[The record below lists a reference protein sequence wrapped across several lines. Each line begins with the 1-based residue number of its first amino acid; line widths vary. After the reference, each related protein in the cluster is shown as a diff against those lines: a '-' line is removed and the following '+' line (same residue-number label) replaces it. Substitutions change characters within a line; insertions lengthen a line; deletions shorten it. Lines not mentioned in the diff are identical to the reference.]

1 MGHDRDGRSYGDAM
15 RQQPGIGIL
24 ETGTSVSSAVT
35 GGRGSLREL
44 DARRTTE
51 LSRLIETG
59 AYFAYLWH
67 SASFLVVDRAS
78 NPLTADIKAYLV
90 GRLVDLWDLNPI
102 LWDDVHWAAT
112 RLVEPGASLIVQPV
126 LHRE

>member
-1 MGHDRDGRSYGDAM
+1 MGVERVGRSLGDAM

-24 ETGTSVSSAVT
+24 ETGTSTSSAVA
-35 GGRGSLREL
+35 GGGVGLREL
-44 DARRTTE
+44 FARRTTA

-59 AYFAYLWH
+59 AYFAYVWH
-67 SASFLVVDRAS
+67 TATFLVVDRTS

-102 LWDDVHWAAT
+102 LWDDVHWAAM
-112 RLVEPGASLIVQPV
+112 RLVEPGTSLIVQPV
-126 LHRE
+126 LHQD